1 MLIRFSLLPE
11 LGGIQTPYAITTF
24 YHVHLRSTA
33 VLGSLDRPADMRAHF
48 FAMIGRITTGTLAM
62 ALIMIPAL
70 KCVTYILGKYSLRR
84 TVGVANKEQV
94 PIFSFR
100 TQQAPILHALA
111 QLAVMEPFAEQIIAW
126 YKDPSFRPEVRNGFV
141 VILKAVFIQMAQQSI
156 PQLVERCGAQ
166 GLFEHNQI
174 CDADVSSDS

>member
-1 MLIRFSLLPE
+1 
-11 LGGIQTPYAITTF
+11 
-24 YHVHLRSTA
+24 
-33 VLGSLDRPADMRAHF
+33 MRAHF
-48 FAMIGRITTGTLAM
+48 FAMITRITTGTLAM

-84 TVGVANKEQV
+84 TVSVANNEQV

-111 QLAVMEPFAEQIIAW
+111 QLAVMEPFAKQIIAW

-141 VILKAVFIQMAQQSI
+141 VILKAIFIQMAQRSI

-174 CDADVSSDS
+174 CDADVSYNSQIVSGSEIMRKLTAAETEPRTCVLYLRGRHDGPQHS